1 MQLVNVIQGTSE
13 WKAFRRSHICASD
26 AIVILGRSPWK
37 SLQDLYEE
45 KVLGFEQEENPY
57 MSRGKALESLALE
70 NFEKETGLEMF
81 PLVFK
86 DDHFAWMAVSYD
98 GITLNKDTIVEI
110 KCPGR
115 KDHDYAVSKKMIP
128 SKYEPQIQH
137 QMYVADLDF
146 AYYYSFDGQEGVIIE
161 VKRDQALIDF
171 LLEKEQAFW
180 HCLQDFSYSSA
191 YQ

>member
-1 MQLVNVIQGTSE
+1 MQIVNVIQGSPE

-45 KVLGFEQEENPY
+45 KVFGFEQEENPY
-57 MSRGKALESLALE
+57 MSRGKELEPLALES
-70 NFEKETGLEMF
+70 FEKETGLAMF

-86 DDHFAWMAVSYD
+86 HDLIQWMAVSYD
-98 GITLNKDTIVEI
+98 GITIQRDAIVEI

-115 KDHDYAVSKKMIP
+115 KDHEYAVSKKRIP
-128 SKYEPQIQH
+128 PKYQPQIQH
-137 QMYVADLDF
+137 QMSIADLNF
-146 AYYYSFDGQEGVIIE
+146 AYYYSFNGEQGVIIE
-161 VKRDQALIDF
+161 VKRDQDLIDL

-180 HCLQDFSYSSA
+180 NCLQDLRFSLA
-191 YQ
+191 HQ